1 MALVEESLR
10 MSKARPK
17 YLNLFQI
24 RQPAPAI
31 VSILHRISG
40 ALLFL
45 FLWLFLSGLQ
55 RSLIS
60 AESYEALKATIDQP
74 LVKLLLLA
82 LLWSY
87 LHHSFAGIRHLGLD
101 LRLGIQLPAARVT
114 AYVVLVLGF
123 VVTAIVG
130 VMLW

>member
-1 MALVEESLR
+1 MPD
-10 MSKARPK
+10 ARPK
-17 YLNLFQI
+17 FLNLFQI

-45 FLWLFLSGLQ
+45 FLWVFLIGLE
-55 RSLIS
+55 RSLAS
-60 AESYEALKATIDQP
+60 PESFAELGAVMDQP

-87 LHHSFAGIRHLGLD
+87 LHHTFAGIRHLGLD
-101 LRLGIQLPAARVT
+101 LQLGIQLPTARMT
-114 AYVVLVLGF
+114 AYAVLILGF
-123 VVTAIVG
+123 GLTALIG
-130 VMLW
+130 ALLW

>member
-1 MALVEESLR
+1 

-17 YLNLFQI
+17 HLNLFQI

-45 FLWLFLSGLQ
+45 FLWLFLATLE
-55 RSLIS
+55 RSLAS
-60 AESYEALKATIDQP
+60 AETFASIKATFANP
-74 LVKLLLLA
+74 LVKIVALG
-82 LLWSY
+82 LLWAY

-101 LRLGIQLPAARVT
+101 LRLGIDLPQARVT

-123 VVTAIVG
+123 GLTLAIG
-130 VMLW
+130 VLLW

>member
-1 MALVEESLR
+1 M
-10 MSKARPK
+10 
-17 YLNLFQI
+17 
-24 RQPAPAI
+24 
-31 VSILHRISG
+31 
-40 ALLFL
+40 
-45 FLWLFLSGLQ
+45 Q

-114 AYVVLVLGF
+114 AYAVLVLGF

>member
-1 MALVEESLR
+1 

-24 RQPAPAI
+24 RQPVPAI

-45 FLWLFLSGLQ
+45 FLWLFLFGLQ
-55 RSLIS
+55 RSLAS
-60 AESYEALKATIDQP
+60 PETYTDVMSLLEHP

-82 LLWSY
+82 LLWAF
-87 LHHSFAGIRHLGLD
+87 LHHTLAGIRHLGLD
-101 LRLGIQLPAARVT
+101 LRLGIQLPGARAS
-114 AYVVLVLGF
+114 AYGVLVLGL
-123 VVTAIVG
+123 VLTLVIGAL
-130 VMLW
+130 LW

>member
-1 MALVEESLR
+1 

-17 YLNLFQI
+17 HLNLLQI

-45 FLWLFLSGLQ
+45 FLWLLLATLD
-55 RSLIS
+55 RSL
-60 AESYEALKATIDQP
+60 AGPESFGSIKETFAHPLAKLVALG
-74 LVKLLLLA
+74 
-82 LLWSY
+82 LLWAY

-101 LRLGIQLPAARVT
+101 LRLGIDLPKARAT
-114 AYVVLVLGF
+114 AFAVLILGF
-123 VVTAIVG
+123 GLTLVIG
-130 VMLW
+130 VLLW

>member
-1 MALVEESLR
+1 

-17 YLNLFQI
+17 HLNLFQI
-24 RQPAPAI
+24 RQPVPAV

-45 FLWLFLSGLQ
+45 FLWFFLAALD
-55 RSLIS
+55 RSLAS
-60 AESYEALKATIDQP
+60 PEAFAEVGAIFANP
-74 LVKLLLLA
+74 LVKLLVLG
-82 LLWSY
+82 LLWAY

-101 LRLGIQLPAARVT
+101 LRWGIELPKARAT
-114 AYVVLVLGF
+114 AYAVLILALGLTL
-123 VVTAIVG
+123 VVG

>member
-1 MALVEESLR
+1 

-17 YLNLFQI
+17 HLNLFQI

-45 FLWLFLSGLQ
+45 FLWLFLATLE
-55 RSLIS
+55 RSLAG
-60 AESYEALKATIDQP
+60 AEAFDSVKAAFSHPLAKLVALG
-74 LVKLLLLA
+74 
-82 LLWSY
+82 LLWAY

-101 LRLGIQLPAARVT
+101 LRLGIELPKARAT
-114 AYVVLVLGF
+114 AYAVLILGF
-123 VVTAIVG
+123 GLTLVIG
-130 VMLW
+130 VLLW

>member
-1 MALVEESLR
+1 

-17 YLNLFQI
+17 HLNLLQI

-45 FLWLFLSGLQ
+45 FLWLFLAALD
-55 RSLIS
+55 RSLAS
-60 AESYEALKATIDQP
+60 PEAFADVKSTFATP
-74 LVKLLLLA
+74 LAKLVALG
-82 LLWSY
+82 LLWAY

-101 LRLGIQLPAARVT
+101 LRLGIDLPKARAT
-114 AYVVLVLGF
+114 AFAVLILGF
-123 VVTAIVG
+123 GLTLVIG
-130 VMLW
+130 VLLW